1 MLLKQF
7 LQFHA
12 GKQPGKIADRSGKG
26 ENCPNQEQRQKIL
39 CIGKNK

>member
-26 ENCPNQEQRQKIL
+26 EKCFCPRYFHVTIVCEV
-39 CIGKNK
+39 